1 MRGPRF
7 KRILCWGARAFRSSE
22 LLPGA
27 AIALAYAR
35 KGIFMSNKTVVLA
48 IFSDEASADV
58 AAESLKDSGV
68 AKKDA
73 IGVLVLDEK
82 GRIKTDKVGK
92 RSMGKGAGIG
102 VALALV
108 TPVGLGAAL
117 VGGGLGAL
125 HHKNLGLSEADRD
138 RIGSELEGGKAA
150 VGVLAPVSESGVVA
164 SKLTDLGGTTEAHD
178 VADEALEE
186 AHTAAATDGS

>member
-1 MRGPRF
+1 
-7 KRILCWGARAFRSSE
+7 
-22 LLPGA
+22 
-27 AIALAYAR
+27 
-35 KGIFMSNKTVVLA
+35 MSNKTVVLA
-48 IFSDEASADV
+48 IFNDEASADV
-58 AAESLKDSGV
+58 AAAALKDSGV

-73 IGVLVLDEK
+73 VGVLVLDEK
-82 GRIKTDKVGK
+82 GKIKTDKVGK

-108 TPVGLGAAL
+108 TPVGLGAVL

-150 VGVLAPVSESGVVA
+150 VGVLAPVSESSIVA
-164 SKLTDLGGTTEAHD
+164 SKLTDLGGITQAHD
-178 VADEALEE
+178 IPDDVLEE
-186 AHTAAATDGS
+186 ANTAATS